1 MKYQLHVENT
11 LANGAE
17 EKGWFRRKLMFQSF
31 SSNDLQDFSE
41 LTEKDLKI
49 WFTDSY
55 QLSQAVSYLEQVI
68 NDNGPINLQLV
79 KEQANILKIQVQSRH
94 ISRKLYRC
102 FIGYR
107 PNSIGVAGI
116 ERYVCECAKGQR
128 TIGCCFHIATIIYY
142 LSNARYLSKI
152 VIPAEILS

>member
-49 WFTDSY
+49 
-55 QLSQAVSYLEQVI
+55 
-68 NDNGPINLQLV
+68 
-79 KEQANILKIQVQSRH
+79 
-94 ISRKLYRC
+94 
-102 FIGYR
+102 
-107 PNSIGVAGI
+107 
-116 ERYVCECAKGQR
+116 
-128 TIGCCFHIATIIYY
+128 
-142 LSNARYLSKI
+142 
-152 VIPAEILS
+152 